1 MRDARL
7 PRTRAGVAAGEPGD
21 GDPAMHCSQSAAV
34 PATQKR
40 RTGHP
45 LRRDEQSGCGGG
57 IAHDPRLPEHSRR
70 TGHLLPLSVQNAVWV
85 RGLLRCRFCE
95 KARFRSMGS
104 LDSVAAVGKRWGTVP
119 SGRSANVRAR
129 DDPRGPRGCS
139 TVVPFPFFRTRCC
152 FEAGNPGHLLR
163 LVQNAG
169 VVLTDGNSRRCQS
182 PKNGKRKSP
191 QGLGSARRGS
201 TQEVARGISCG
212 MCRPRVA
219 VGEARPRA
227 HHPDTWAR
235 HWAAAMPPTTWQFSA
250 A

>member
-1 MRDARL
+1 MVGSLTIPGCRNTPGAPAISSPCRCKMPSGSVDSFGADSAKKRDFAPWGRWTRL
-7 PRTRAGVAAGEPGD
+7 PQSVIRD
-21 GDPAMHCSQSAAV
+21 G
-34 PATQKR
+34 
-40 RTGHP
+40 
-45 LRRDEQSGCGGG
+45 
-57 IAHDPRLPEHSRR
+57 
-70 TGHLLPLSVQNAVWV
+70 
-85 RGLLRCRFCE
+85 
-95 KARFRSMGS
+95 
-104 LDSVAAVGKRWGTVP
+104 
-119 SGRSANVRAR
+119 GRSQADGALMLGRGMILG
-129 DDPRGPRGCS
+129 GPRACS

-235 HWAAAMPPTTWQFSA
+235 HWAAAMPPTTWQFSLLGEA
-250 A
+250 VLPTRVIRCRGGCVDEVFLASSLTAPREPPTSLGGNR